1 MTDLKKE
8 EILNQ
13 IRKEH
18 GIALDSKDP
27 IFAVITANEIILKTY
42 IKELEEQLIVQKNE
56 IERITEQYLNR
67 AKELAEK
74 KISHATQKAQEKIIQ
89 TSHEV
94 GIGQQANRTDATKNS
109 PALLLLYMVGG
120 AILGYGLALFLL

>member
-1 MTDLKKE
+1 MTDLQKE

>member
-1 MTDLKKE
+1 MTELQKE

-18 GIALDSKDP
+18 GIALDLKDP
-27 IFAVITANEIILKTY
+27 IFAVITANEIILKAY
-42 IKELEEQLIVQKNE
+42 SKELEEQLIVQKE
-56 IERITEQYLNR
+56 ELESITEKYLNR

-89 TSHEV
+89 TSNEV
-94 GIGQQANRTDATKNS
+94 GVEQPSNRIDSTKS
-109 PALLLLYMVGG
+109 FPTLLLLCTVTG
-120 AILGYGLALFLL
+120 AILGYGLALLLL

>member
-1 MTDLKKE
+1 MTNLQKE

-42 IKELEEQLIVQKNE
+42 IKELEEQLIVQKEE
-56 IERITEQYLNR
+56 IESITEKYLNR

-89 TSHEV
+89 TSNEV
-94 GIGQQANRTDATKNS
+94 GIGQPSNRTDSTKSS
-109 PALLLLYMVGG
+109 PALLLFCTVTG
-120 AILGYGLALFLL
+120 AILGYGLALLLL

>member
-1 MTDLKKE
+1 MTDLQKE

-18 GIALDSKDP
+18 GIALDLKDP
-27 IFAVITANEIILKTY
+27 IFSIITANEIILNTY
-42 IKELEEQLIVQKNE
+42 IKQLEQQLIFQKDE
-56 IERITEQYLNR
+56 IESITEQYLNR
-67 AKELAEK
+67 VKELAEK

-89 TSHEV
+89 TSHELR
-94 GIGQQANRTDATKNS
+94 IEQSSNTNS
-109 PALLLLYMVGG
+109 PTLLLLCTIAG

>member
-1 MTDLKKE
+1 MTDLQKE

-18 GIALDSKDP
+18 NIALDSKDP

-42 IKELEEQLIVQKNE
+42 IKELEEQLIIQKSE
-56 IERITEQYLNR
+56 IERMTEQYLNR

-89 TSHEV
+89 TSHGV
-94 GIGQQANRTDATKNS
+94 GIGQQTNRADSTKNS
-109 PALLLLYMVGG
+109 PALLLLCMVGG